1 MTEVLGGY
9 HDATLLAID
18 TDSEDRT
25 LTMRFRTVEGNTR
38 ALALQA
44 CEFFRAS
51 DFVAQNVVSRLILMK
66 GHEQNV
72 HHLEEKLRWASSRSD
87 ATSFLSPERLALLV
101 ERIIKGELTV
111 LYLEPSS
118 GAELVALFSSMHENK
133 AE

>member
-9 HDATLLAID
+9 HDAALLAID
-18 TDSEDRT
+18 TDSEGRT
-25 LTMRFRTVEGNTR
+25 LTMRFRTVEGNMR
-38 ALALQA
+38 ALALEG

-72 HHLEEKLRWASSRSD
+72 HHLEEKLRWASSRND

-101 ERIIKGELTV
+101 ERIIKGELTA

-118 GAELVALFSSMHENK
+118 GAELVALFSTMREH
-133 AE
+133 